1 MCFFWGGE
9 KNNNTNM
16 YVWFIFGLVYSRG
29 HYINYPLFLGGG
41 DETVQIC
48 GKFDAFPF

>member
-1 MCFFWGGE
+1 MSKDLWMVKVDGCVFFWGE

-29 HYINYPLFLGGG
+29 HYINYPLFFGGG
-41 DETVQIC
+41 
-48 GKFDAFPF
+48 